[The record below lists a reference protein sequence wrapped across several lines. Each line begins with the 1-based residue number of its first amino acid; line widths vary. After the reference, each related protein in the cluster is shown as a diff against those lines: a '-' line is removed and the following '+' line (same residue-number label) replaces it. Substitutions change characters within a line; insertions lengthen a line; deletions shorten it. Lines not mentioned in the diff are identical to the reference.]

1 MALGIALTQKQ
12 TGGMVPE
19 HMIGKSVLKMSVVE
33 LQEFVRAQLAENP
46 ALALQEERSCP
57 VCGSE
62 LAGEICA
69 MCGYRETDEEH
80 ASDEYADDWH
90 DDGWKLPERADE
102 DPMDTF
108 ALVASP
114 KSLADHLKEQIRSE
128 FAEDTVEIAEF
139 IVDALDEDGYL
150 HEPLIDMANRLGMS
164 VPELEVVLHEVQS
177 LDPPGIAA
185 RSLRE
190 CLLIQIRRIES
201 ESQDRDLAETI
212 LRDHWEGV
220 ERMRLDKVAE
230 RLQISREDVERALM
244 FIRDR
249 LNPHPA
255 AMFRDPWERLAPRQV
270 SRTAPDIAVRRTESG
285 LVAEIVDPVTSRLS
299 LDETYSYLYSE
310 LSKKKSCS
318 VADQAHIRGCV
329 RDATCLIEALEF
341 RGSTLARIAE
351 ELARCQAGYFTDGPS
366 ALKPLTKKEVA
377 QRLGVHESTVCRAT
391 QDKTIQLPSGEV
403 ISIEVLFDSALPVKE
418 LVRQFATERLSDGE
432 IAGKLAE
439 AGIHIARRT
448 VAKYRDQLRVLPVE
462 YRLAA

>member
-1 MALGIALTQKQ
+1 MAAGIILTQKQ
-12 TGGMVPE
+12 NAGMVPE
-19 HMIGKSVLKMSVVE
+19 HLLGKSVLKMSAVE

-46 ALALQEERSCP
+46 ALALQEERPCP

-62 LAGEICA
+62 LVGEVCA
-69 MCGYRETDEEH
+69 MCGYCAADESE

-90 DDGWKLPERADE
+90 DEGWKVAQLADE

-108 ALVASP
+108 ALVAAP
-114 KSLADHLKEQIRSE
+114 KSLADHLREQIRSE
-128 FAEDTVEIAEF
+128 FTEDTAEIAES

-150 HEPLIDMANRLGMS
+150 HDPLIDMANRLRMS
-164 VPELEVVLHEVQS
+164 VPELEVVLRKVQS

-185 RSLRE
+185 RSLQE
-190 CLLIQIRRIES
+190 CLLIQIRQIES
-201 ESQDRDLAETI
+201 ESQDRELAETI
-212 LRDHWEGV
+212 LCDHWEGI
-220 ERMRLDKVAE
+220 ERMRLDKVAQ
-230 RLQISREDVERALM
+230 RLQVSREDVERALM
-244 FIRDR
+244 FIRER

-255 AMFRDPWERLAPRQV
+255 DMFRDPWERLAPRRV
-270 SRTAPDIAVRRTESG
+270 SRTAPDIAVRRTETG

-299 LDETYSYLYSE
+299 LDEVYSDLYAE
-310 LSKKKSCS
+310 LSKKRSCS
-318 VADQAHIRGCV
+318 DADKTHIRGCV
-329 RDATCLIEALEF
+329 RDAKCLIEALEF
-341 RGSTLARIAE
+341 RGSTLARIAD
-351 ELARCQAGYFTDGPS
+351 ELVRCQAEYFTEGPS
-366 ALKPLTKKEVA
+366 ALKPLTKKEIA

-418 LVRQFATERLSDGE
+418 LVRQFATQRLSDGE

>member
-1 MALGIALTQKQ
+1 
-12 TGGMVPE
+12 MVPE
-19 HMIGKSVLKMSVVE
+19 HLLGKSVLKMSAVE

-46 ALALQEERSCP
+46 ALALQEERPCP

-62 LAGEICA
+62 LAGEVCA
-69 MCGYRETDEEH
+69 MCGYR
-80 ASDEYADDWH
+80 ASDESEASDAYADEWH
-90 DDGWKLPERADE
+90 DDGWKLPQRADE

-108 ALVASP
+108 ALVAAP
-114 KSLADHLKEQIRSE
+114 KSLDDYLKEQIRSE
-128 FAEDTVEIAEF
+128 FTDDTAEIAEF

-150 HEPLIDMANRLGMS
+150 HEPLIDMANRLRMS
-164 VPELEVVLHEVQS
+164 VPELEVVLRKVQS

-185 RSLRE
+185 RSLQE
-190 CLLIQIRRIES
+190 CLLIQIRQIEP
-201 ESQDRDLAETI
+201 ESRDKGLAETI
-212 LRDHWEGV
+212 LRDHWEGI
-220 ERMRLDKVAE
+220 ERMKLDKVAD
-230 RLQISREDVERALM
+230 RLQITREDVERALM
-244 FIRDR
+244 FIREW

-255 AMFRDPWERLAPRQV
+255 DMFRDPWERLAPRRV
-270 SRTAPDIAVRRTESG
+270 SRTAPDIAVRKTEAG
-285 LVAEIVDPVTSRLS
+285 LLAEIVDPVTSRLS
-299 LDETYSYLYSE
+299 LDETYSYLYAE
-310 LSKKKSCS
+310 LSKKRSCS
-318 VADQAHIRGCV
+318 DSDKAHIRGCV
-329 RDATCLIEALEF
+329 RDAKCLIEALEF

-351 ELARCQAGYFTDGPS
+351 ELVRCQAEYFTEGPS

-418 LVRQFATERLSDGE
+418 LVRQFATQRLSDGE
-432 IAGKLAE
+432 IAAKLAE